1 MVGLQP
7 MHTDPGHRARQ
18 LNSSMP
24 RVAVSRLVP
33 ATHRPVG
40 RMIRH
45 GADWRVIARRLALE
59 NADLQVQLGAQLD
72 EMRQSRARLVE
83 AADNERRRLERDL
96 HDGAQ
101 QQLVTVLLSL
111 QLAKAEALQRSDPN
125 TAHMLDQSIESLRQ
139 ALDELRSLARGIH
152 PTILLEAGVAPAIRT
167 LAERCPIPVEVT
179 GDLDRLEPRLEA
191 ALYFVAAEAITN
203 AVKHSRGHRVRVELR
218 RRSGWASVDVSD
230 DGVGG
235 AEPSRGSGLVGLSD
249 RVAAVGGR
257 LSVES
262 NQLQGTRL
270 HAEVPCALANQRHP
284 ALEFPQAS

>member
-1 MVGLQP
+1 V
-7 MHTDPGHRARQ
+7 
-18 LNSSMP
+18 NSSMP
-24 RVAVSRLVP
+24 SVALSRLVP
-33 ATHRPVG
+33 ATHRRVG
-40 RMIRH
+40 RLIRQ
-45 GADWRVIARRLALE
+45 GSEWRAIARRLALE

-101 QQLVTVLLSL
+101 QQLVTVLLWL

-125 TAHMLDQSIESLRQ
+125 TANMLDQSVESLRQ

-152 PTILLEAGVAPAIRT
+152 PTILQEAGVAPAIRT
-167 LAERCPIPVEVT
+167 LAERCPIPVKVT

-203 AVKHSRGHRVRVELR
+203 AVKHSRGHRICVELN

-230 DGVGG
+230 DGGGG
-235 AEPSRGSGLVGLSD
+235 AELSRGAGLEGLSD

-257 LSVES
+257 LTVES
-262 NQLQGTRL
+262 SHSHGTRL

>member
-1 MVGLQP
+1 ML
-7 MHTDPGHRARQ
+7 
-18 LNSSMP
+18 

-33 ATHRPVG
+33 AAHWRVG
-40 RMIRH
+40 RLILQ
-45 GADWRVIARRLALE
+45 ADSRAIARRLALE

-72 EMRQSRARLVE
+72 ELRQSRARLVE
-83 AADNERRRLERDL
+83 AADSERRRLERDL

-101 QQLVTVLLSL
+101 QRLVTLLLSL
-111 QLAKAEALQRSDPN
+111 QLAKAEALYRSDPT
-125 TAHMLDQSIESLRQ
+125 TAHLLDQSIRSLRQ
-139 ALDELRSLARGIH
+139 ALDELRNLARGIH
-152 PTILLEAGVAPAIRT
+152 PTILREAGVAPAIRT

-203 AVKHSRGHRVRVELR
+203 AVKHSRGQRIRVELHR
-218 RRSGWASVDVSD
+218 RCGWASLDVSD

-235 AEPSRGSGLVGLSD
+235 ADPLRGSGLVGLTD

-257 LSVES
+257 LDVRS
-262 NQLQGTRL
+262 NQSHGTRL
-270 HAEVPCALANQRHP
+270 RAEVPCAKANKGHP